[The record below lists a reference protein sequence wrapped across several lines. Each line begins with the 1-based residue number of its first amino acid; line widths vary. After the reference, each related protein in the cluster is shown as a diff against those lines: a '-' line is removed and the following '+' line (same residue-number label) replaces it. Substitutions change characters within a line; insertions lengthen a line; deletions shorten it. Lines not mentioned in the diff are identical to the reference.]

1 MKKEYQKPTAEFISL
16 SAAEQIATGA
26 SYYDEGIGGTT
37 GVGSNP
43 FN

>member
-26 SYYDEGIGGTT
+26 SYYEDLGGTT